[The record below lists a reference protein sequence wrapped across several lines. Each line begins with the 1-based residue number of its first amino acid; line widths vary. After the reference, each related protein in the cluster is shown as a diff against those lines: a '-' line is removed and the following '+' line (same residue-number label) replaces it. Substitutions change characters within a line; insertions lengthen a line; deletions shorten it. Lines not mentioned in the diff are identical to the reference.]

1 MQDPPGT
8 RPPESGATGTSRSLQ
23 DNEENLLNDSIHL
36 WRLLPGAIL
45 VLLGLTVLTILV
57 VTLDPHRR
65 NLLLGGTAVFLLCAF
80 GFAAL
85 IVRSY
90 NRERQRLI
98 EQNQYRDDHRAG
110 SKH

>member
-1 MQDPPGT
+1 MQDPAET
-8 RPPESGATGTSRSLQ
+8 RPPEASVTDESRFPQ
-23 DNEENLLNDSIHL
+23 DDKENLRNDSIHL

-45 VLLGLTVLTILV
+45 VLLGLTVLTILA
-57 VTLDPHRR
+57 VTLDLHRR

-90 NRERQRLI
+90 NRDQQKLI
-98 EQNQYRDDHRAG
+98 KQDRYHNDHIV
-110 SKH
+110 K